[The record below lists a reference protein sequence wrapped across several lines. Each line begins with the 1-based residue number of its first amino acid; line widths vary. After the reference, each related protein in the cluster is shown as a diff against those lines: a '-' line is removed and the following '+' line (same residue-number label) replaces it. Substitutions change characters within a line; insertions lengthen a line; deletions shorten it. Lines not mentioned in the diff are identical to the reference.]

1 MFPVCPT
8 LQGSPRCPQAWPI
21 TNLTK
26 ASELVPPWPSPAPA
40 GSNRETAAPRNTGC
54 PPRTSAATC
63 QAPLPALCPRP
74 VAWTTRHPG
83 PGQMWALGPRGSFLQ
98 TQGKGGG
105 LLGVSAAS
113 GTSPPSAS
121 YGVSSPRDANSPL
134 SSLQRKP
141 DEGREILGPGTPA
154 HICTGRDTL
163 VSLGTI
169 QLQRCPSCRGGYT
182 GYPLHVRH
190 GAGDLWMGVQKQA
203 QPGTGQ
209 SRAGARRPP
218 SGQPGGASTK
228 LPAPLS
234 RLRRLGTELRAL
246 SGPELGLPQGSMGH
260 LDRGALPPGSAG
272 QDRSSDASSHLA
284 VQGWGLSNSG
294 VTSWLPS
301 CRPGR
306 LAALSLS

>member
-1 MFPVCPT
+1 MPGAPPSS
-8 LQGSPRCPQAWPI
+8 LPQA
-21 TNLTK
+21 
-26 ASELVPPWPSPAPA
+26 
-40 GSNRETAAPRNTGC
+40 GSVDHQAPR
-54 PPRTSAATC
+54 
-63 QAPLPALCPRP
+63 PRP
-74 VAWTTRHPG
+74 DVG
-83 PGQMWALGPRGSFLQ
+83 LGPPGLLSADPGER
-98 TQGKGGG
+98 GG